1 MGRLRIKH
9 YFFLSV
15 FVIVSVYHIKGIN
28 LVTNATQTND
38 VEMPISPE
46 MEQSLCK
53 DLSLTL
59 AKFPKVRLGHLPTP
73 LEPMDRLSEILGG
86 PRLWVKRDDC
96 TGLSSGGNKTR
107 KLEFLMADAQ
117 SKGADTIITQG
128 ATQSNHARQTT
139 AAAAKL
145 GMECHILL
153 EDRTGSND
161 HSYILN
167 GNVLLDRLHGASVS
181 KRSGGTDMN
190 AEMQDFAESLIEK
203 GKNPYIIPGGGS
215 NAIGALGYVNCARE
229 LTEQASEIGLKVD
242 ALVHAT
248 GSAGTQAGLVAG
260 LAAIQSDIH
269 LLGIGVRAPKDKQ
282 EQMVF
287 DLAQKTADYLDTG
300 IKIER
305 DKVRAICDYV
315 GAGYG
320 LPTDGMI
327 KAVKL
332 LAQSEGLLFDPV
344 YSGKG
349 LDGLIDQ
356 IKKGY
361 FAGMDNVVF
370 LHTGGSAALFGYPET
385 FELPGYAN

>member
-1 MGRLRIKH
+1 MTE
-9 YFFLSV
+9 
-15 FVIVSVYHIKGIN
+15 
-28 LVTNATQTND
+28 TNQIPESSPQT
-38 VEMPISPE
+38 SPD
-46 MEQSLCK
+46 MTLSLCK
-53 DLSLTL
+53 ELSIAL

-73 LEPMDRLSEILGG
+73 LEPMDRLSEHLGG
-86 PRLWVKRDDC
+86 PRLWAKRDDC

-117 SKGADTIITQG
+117 KSGADTIITQG

-145 GMECHILL
+145 GMACHILL

-161 HSYILN
+161 PNYILN

-181 KRSGGTDMN
+181 KRGSGEDMN
-190 AEMQDFAESLIEK
+190 AEMEALAQKLKQE
-203 GKNPYIIPGGGS
+203 GKTPYVIPGGGS

-229 LTEQASEIGLKVD
+229 LAEQAVGMGLHID

-248 GSAGTQAGLVAG
+248 GSSGTQAGLVAG

-269 LLGIGVRAPKDKQ
+269 LLGIGVRAPQPKQ

-287 DLAQKTADYLDTG
+287 DLAERTAAYLDAG
-300 IKIER
+300 ITVTR
-305 DKVRAICDYV
+305 DMVRANCDYV
-315 GAGYG
+315 GPGYG
-320 LPTDGMI
+320 LPTEGMI
-327 KAVKL
+327 AAVKL
-332 LAQSEGLLFDPV
+332 LAQTEGLLFDPV

-356 IKKGY
+356 VRKGY
-361 FAGMDNVVF
+361 FDGMDNVVF
-370 LHTGGSAALFGYPET
+370 LHTGGSAALFGYADT
-385 FELPGYAN
+385 FDLPGYSE